1 MAATIRI
8 MSLEEEAVINRLLEG
23 DGVVLMTQDAAV
35 KIAQTLDITVDE
47 LNERYLDSYDYGG
60 DADKWVDVV
69 RTEDHILSDFLKQ

>member
-1 MAATIRI
+1 MAATLRI
-8 MSLEEEAVINRLLEG
+8 MSSEEEAVINRLLEG

-35 KIAQTLDITVDE
+35 KIAETLDITVDE

-69 RTEDHILSDFLKQ
+69 RTEDHILTDFLKL